1 MTLERASKRLLRA
14 VLDTENLIFFIII
27 VVVFYSDYKNTKK
40 VCLLQKYCE
49 KIICF
54 QTILVIS
61 QTNLKKYK
69 NNSNKIMDLTGKVI
83 AIMEARSGVSAR
95 TGNPWM
101 TQEYVIEVPGQYP
114 RKMVF
119 NIFGED
125 RIKQFNIQP
134 GEELTVQFDIDA
146 REYNGRWFNDI
157 RAYNIIRG
165 QVAQAVPSATPFAPQ
180 QPAEAQGANAPF
192 PPAQEPAGESTADDL
207 PF

>member
-1 MTLERASKRLLRA
+1 
-14 VLDTENLIFFIII
+14 
-27 VVVFYSDYKNTKK
+27 
-40 VCLLQKYCE
+40 
-49 KIICF
+49 
-54 QTILVIS
+54 
-61 QTNLKKYK
+61 
-69 NNSNKIMDLTGKVI
+69 MDLTGKVI
-83 AIMEARSGVSAR
+83 AIMEARGGVSAR

-101 TQEYVIEVPGQYP
+101 TQEYVIEVPGQFP

-134 GEELTVQFDIDA
+134 GEEITVQFDIDA

-165 QVAQAVPSATPFAPQ
+165 QMAQTVPAAASIAP
-180 QPAEAQGANAPF
+180 AAADSPF
-192 PPAQEPAGESTADDL
+192 PPQTAGSQASDPFPPTQEPAAENAADDL